1 MDEIMEK
8 NEEITSLRMELATQ
22 SMNHFQHKAFN
33 STFDDI
39 LKGHIEE
46 NKKLREDII
55 KKTEE
60 IFKLR
65 DNLGGMRSQFENL
78 KA

>member
-1 MDEIMEK
+1 MKSFEFR
-8 NEEITSLRMELATQ
+8 T
-22 SMNHFQHKAFN
+22 FN

-39 LKGHIEE
+39 LKSQIEE
-46 NKKLREDII
+46 NKKLREEIT

-65 DNLGGMRSQFENL
+65 DNYGALRSQF
-78 KA
+78 